1 MDKSVISAAR
11 VLVAGDAMLDRYW
24 FGDAERISPEA
35 PVPVVR
41 VTRTEE
47 RLGGAA
53 NVARNIAGIGAQ
65 STLLSVVGNDEPGRR
80 IEALLKLASITP
92 KLEFDNSLS
101 TTVKLRVVARQQ
113 QMVRCDFESMPAEE
127 SLLRHLDNFKA
138 LLNKT
143 NALVLSD
150 YGKGGLSHISQMIE
164 AARAKRI
171 PILIDPKGDDYS
183 RYAGATVITPNRAEL
198 RQVVGPWHSE
208 SELTENA
215 QNLREALNLDYLL
228 LTRSEEG
235 MTLFKRDGQTS
246 VAAQAREVFDVSGA
260 GDTVIGILSAM
271 HATGMPIED
280 AVRIANRAGG
290 IVVGKLGTAAVSYEE
305 LFG

>member
-92 KLEFDNSLS
+92 KLEFDNSLA

-208 SELTENA
+208 SELTA
-215 QNLREALNLDYLL
+215 
-228 LTRSEEG
+228 
-235 MTLFKRDGQTS
+235 K
-246 VAAQAREVFDVSGA
+246 
-260 GDTVIGILSAM
+260 SAEP
-271 HATGMPIED
+271 A
-280 AVRIANRAGG
+280 
-290 IVVGKLGTAAVSYEE
+290 
-305 LFG
+305 